1 MRKMAFV
8 LLFMLIAE
16 AVSGVTGVGDIPFD
30 AVGETHSGEEIKISS
45 YKDKVVIVSFWATWC
60 GACMKE
66 LPVLSAIQKKAGTD
80 ELQVIAV
87 NYRESRRQFGKIADA
102 LADNPMVITSDARGG
117 IGKKFGVKGIP
128 HMLII
133 DRQGKVA
140 DVHVGYGEDSLP
152 NLVEEINEIGQSAS
166 PASVEE
172 EAK

>member
-1 MRKMAFV
+1 MRSMVFI
-8 LLFMLIAE
+8 LLFSIA
-16 AVSGVTGVGDIPFD
+16 ADAICGTVGVGDVPFD
-30 AVGETHSGEEIKISS
+30 VVGKTNSGEEVNISS
-45 YKDKVVIVSFWATWC
+45 YQGKVVIVSFWATWC

-133 DRQGKVA
+133 DRRGRVA
-140 DVHVGYGEDSLP
+140 AVHVGYGEDSLP
-152 NLVEEINEIGQSAS
+152 NLVEEINEIGQRDSS
-166 PASVEE
+166 TSVKE